1 MMTTDISYIGM
12 AVGMALLAVPV
23 WIFYKLGLARQIGST
38 LTAVARMVLQLFL
51 TGLYLRYLFEWNSP
65 WVNVL
70 WVLLMVAVASFTV
83 SRRTRLRMRLIVLP
97 LLAGLSGAALA
108 VGLYFLLFVLNLPH
122 PFDSRYFIPVM
133 GILTGNM
140 LGVCVMGLNTFYD
153 GLQRERQF
161 FLYMLGNG
169 ASHAEAIKPFVRRA
183 IEKSLAPCIANIAV
197 MGIVS
202 LPETVIGQILGG
214 TAPGIAVKYQMMLAV
229 IIFSASM
236 LALLTTLFFA
246 DRRSFDAYGR
256 LRDVRIRK

>member
-83 SRRTRLRMRLIVLP
+83 SRNTRLRMRLIVLP

-153 GLQRERQF
+153 
-161 FLYMLGNG
+161 
-169 ASHAEAIKPFVRRA
+169 
-183 IEKSLAPCIANIAV
+183 
-197 MGIVS
+197 
-202 LPETVIGQILGG
+202 
-214 TAPGIAVKYQMMLAV
+214 
-229 IIFSASM
+229 
-236 LALLTTLFFA
+236 
-246 DRRSFDAYGR
+246 
-256 LRDVRIRK
+256 

>member
-1 MMTTDISYIGM
+1 
-12 AVGMALLAVPV
+12 
-23 WIFYKLGLARQIGST
+23 
-38 LTAVARMVLQLFL
+38 
-51 TGLYLRYLFEWNSP
+51 
-65 WVNVL
+65 
-70 WVLLMVAVASFTV
+70 
-83 SRRTRLRMRLIVLP
+83 
-97 LLAGLSGAALA
+97 
-108 VGLYFLLFVLNLPH
+108 
-122 PFDSRYFIPVM
+122 M

-197 MGIVS
+197 MGMVS

-246 DRRSFDAYGR
+246 DRRSFDAYVR